1 MKKKTLSERDVC
13 TKFITPALEKAGWD
27 KHLQILEEVSFT
39 DGKIYVR
46 GKITARGTRKRADY
60 ILYYK
65 PNIPIAIIE
74 AKDNNHSVRAGIQ
87 QALDYAQILDIPC
100 VFSSNGDGFLFHD
113 RSAVDGT
120 IETEI
125 SLDDFPSP
133 EQLWQRYKKF
143 KSITTP
149 EAENMVSQDYFFD
162 GTNRKPRYYQ
172 QIAINRTVE
181 AIANGQNRILL
192 VMATGT
198 GKTYTA
204 FQIIHRL
211 WKSGAKKRI
220 LFLADRNALI
230 DQTRRGDFKHF
241 KDKMTVVKHRQI
253 DKSFEIYLAL
263 YQGLSGNDD
272 AANVYK
278 QFSKEFFD
286 LIVIDECHRGSAK
299 EDSSWREILTYFN
312 NATHIG
318 LTATPKETNEVRNI
332 EYFGDPVYTYSLKQ
346 GIDDGF
352 LAPYRVIRIALN
364 IDAEGWRPEQG
375 KVDKDGNQVED
386 RIYNRKDFDK
396 NLVIDERTDTVAK
409 KLTEFLQGYDRFAK
423 TIVFCVDIDHAER
436 MRTALAKHNPDMVAK
451 NHKYIMQIT
460 GDNEEGKRELD
471 NFINPEEKYPVIA
484 TTSELMTTGV
494 DAQTCKVIVLDS
506 NISSM
511 TKFKQI
517 IGRGTRINEEYGK
530 LYFTILDFRNATDLF
545 ADPQFDGEP
554 IRIKPVTE
562 ETDLGGIVDE
572 EEEIT
577 DPVIDIETGE
587 DLSALLAVIDIT
599 PPEIRYP
606 EPEFPPS
613 TVGEPRQKVYVN
625 GVDVSVLISRE
636 LYFDQHGKPITVSL
650 KDHTKEV
657 IQEKFTS
664 LDDFLTKW
672 KSSDRKEA
680 IIAELVEQGVMVEAL
695 YEAVDKHLPA
705 FQEGK
710 FYTYVIECKDGTFY
724 KGHTQ
729 DLKRRW
735 EEHRN
740 GFGSEWTKVHKA
752 EELIHFEVFSTREEA
767 IKREE
772 YFKTG
777 RGREWLKTRKER
789 GLLNGRQ
796 AGVDLFDL
804 ICHVAYDQPPMT
816 RKERANNVKK
826 RNYFTKYGEQARKV
840 LEALLDKYAD
850 QGIENIEN
858 IQILTVPPINEFGS
872 VTEIIKAFGSR
883 EAYEKAIKE
892 LENELYQIA

>member
-1 MKKKTLSERDVC
+1 MNKKSLSERDIC

-46 GKITARGTRKRADY
+46 GKITARGAKKRADY

-65 PNIPIAIIE
+65 PNIPVAIIE

-87 QALDYAQILDIPC
+87 QALEYAKILDIPC

-113 RSAVDGT
+113 RTATDGN

-125 SLDDFPSP
+125 GLDDFPTP
-133 EQLWQRYKKF
+133 EQLWQKYKKY
-143 KSITTP
+143 KGIETP
-149 EAENMVSQDYFFD
+149 EVDKIVAQDYYFD

-181 AIANGQNRILL
+181 AIAKGQKRILL

-204 FQIIHRL
+204 FQIIYRL

-241 KDKMTVVKHRQI
+241 KEKMTVVKHRQI

-263 YQGLSGNDD
+263 YQGLSGSEEEK
-272 AANVYK
+272 NVYK
-278 QFSKEFFD
+278 QFSPDFFD
-286 LIVIDECHRGSAK
+286 LIVVDECHRGSAK
-299 EDSSWREILTYFN
+299 EDSAWHEILNYFQK
-312 NATHIG
+312 ATHIG
-318 LTATPKETNEVRNI
+318 LTATPKETNEVSNI
-332 EYFGDPVYTYSLKQ
+332 EYFGEPVYTYSLKQ

-352 LAPYRVIRIALN
+352 LAPYRVVRITLN
-364 IDAEGWRPEQG
+364 VDAEGWRPEQG
-375 KVDKDGNQVED
+375 KTDKDGNEIED

-396 NLVIDERTDTVAK
+396 NLVIEERTDLVAK
-409 KLTEFLQGYDRFAK
+409 KVTEFLKGYDRFAK

-436 MRTALAKHNPDMVAK
+436 MRTALARHNSDLVAV
-451 NHKYIMQIT
+451 NHKYVMQIT

-471 NFINPEEKYPVIA
+471 NFISPEEKYPVIA

-506 NISSM
+506 NINSM

-545 ADPQFDGEP
+545 ADPQFDGDP

-562 ETDLGGIVDE
+562 DTDLGGIVDE
-572 EEEIT
+572 EEQNTQPI
-577 DPVIDIETGE
+577 IDYETGE
-587 DLSALLAVIDIT
+587 EIILT
-599 PPEIRYP
+599 KPQIRYP
-606 EPEFPPS
+606 VENLPHS
-613 TVGEPRQKVYVN
+613 QVNEPRQKVYVN

-636 LYFDQHGKPITVSL
+636 LYFDQHGKPITTSL
-650 KDHTKEV
+650 KDHTKE
-657 IQEKFTS
+657 IIKGQYAS
-664 LDDFLTKW
+664 LDEFLNKW
-672 KSSDRKEA
+672 NSTERKEA
-680 IIAELVEQGVMVEAL
+680 IIAELKEQGVMIEAL
-695 YEAVDKHLPA
+695 YEAV
-705 FQEGK
+705 
-710 FYTYVIECKDGTFY
+710 
-724 KGHTQ
+724 
-729 DLKRRW
+729 
-735 EEHRN
+735 N
-740 GFGSEWTKVHKA
+740 
-752 EELIHFEVFSTREEA
+752 RE
-767 IKREE
+767 
-772 YFKTG
+772 
-777 RGREWLKTRKER
+777 
-789 GLLNGRQ
+789 
-796 AGVDLFDL
+796 VDLFDL
-804 ICHVAYDQPPMT
+804 ICHVAYDQPPLT

-826 RNYFTKYGEQARKV
+826 RNYFTKYGDKARKV

-858 IQILTVPPINEFGS
+858 IQILTVPPISEFGS

-883 EAYEKAIKE
+883 EEYEKAIKE
-892 LENELYQIA
+892 LENELYKVA